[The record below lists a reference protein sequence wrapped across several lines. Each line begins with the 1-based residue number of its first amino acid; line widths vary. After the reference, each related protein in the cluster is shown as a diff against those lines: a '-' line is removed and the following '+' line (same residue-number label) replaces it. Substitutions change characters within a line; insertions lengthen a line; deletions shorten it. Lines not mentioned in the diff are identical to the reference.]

1 MTAITPRAPAAA
13 AAKGPL
19 TGAQKA
25 AILCMSLGAEG
36 AARILMRLGPEEVD
50 AVSKAIVSIRAVPPD
65 QIDAVLGE
73 FQLVS
78 REVESMAEGGEEFVR
93 EVLEKAIGTQR
104 TRGVMERIRPPT
116 KKADQTGLRGAT
128 PDVLQAALKDE
139 SPQTLALVL
148 AHLEPKVAAQMI
160 AGMDPEL
167 STDVLY
173 RVARMDRVSPE
184 VLHLVE
190 KTILLQSE
198 AAAPQE
204 MTATGGPSVV
214 AQVLNQMPTGADTVI
229 LDAMGVRG
237 PELAEQIRAFMFVF
251 EDLRKIDDRSTQR
264 LLRDIESRELA
275 IGLKA
280 ASDELKAHIMKNM
293 SERAAAALRE
303 ELEMLGP
310 VKVKDVE
317 AAHASIIAIARGLQD
332 AGEIVVERGG
342 SDDDV
347 IV

>member
-1 MTAITPRAPAAA
+1 MTAIAPRASKA
-13 AAKGPL
+13 PL

-36 AARILMRLGPEEVD
+36 AARILMRLGPSEVD
-50 AVSKAIVSIRAVPPD
+50 AVSKAIVSIRAVPPE
-65 QIDAVLGE
+65 QIEAVLGE

-104 TRGVMERIRPPT
+104 TRGVMERIRPQQEKPE
-116 KKADQTGLRGAT
+116 QTGLRGAT
-128 PDVLQAALKDE
+128 PDVLQAALKGE

-173 RVARMDRVSPE
+173 RVARMDRVSPA
-184 VLHLVE
+184 VLNLVE
-190 KTILLQSE
+190 KTIVNQSQTV
-198 AAAPQE
+198 APQE

-214 AQVLNQMPTGADTVI
+214 AQVLNQMPAGADTVI

-347 IV
+347 IA

>member
-1 MTAITPRAPAAA
+1 MTAIAPRTGKTA
-13 AAKGPL
+13 L

-36 AARILMRLGPEEVD
+36 AARILMRLGPTEVD
-50 AVSKAIVSIRAVPPD
+50 AVSKAIVSIRAVPPE
-65 QIDAVLGE
+65 QIEAVLGE

-78 REVESMAEGGEEFVR
+78 REVESMAEGGEDFVR

-104 TRGVMERIRPPT
+104 TRGVMERIRPQQEKP
-116 KKADQTGLRGAT
+116 DQTGLRGAT
-128 PDVLQAALKDE
+128 PDVLQAALKGE

-148 AHLEPKVAAQMI
+148 AHLEPRVAAQMI

-173 RVARMDRVSPE
+173 RVARMDRVSPA
-184 VLHLVE
+184 VLNLVE
-190 KTILLQSE
+190 KTIINQSQTV
-198 AAAPQE
+198 APQE

-214 AQVLNQMPTGADTVI
+214 AQVLNQMPAGADTVI

-280 ASDELKAHIMKNM
+280 ASEELKTHIMKNM

-347 IV
+347 IA